1 VRIALLLL
9 LALTLCSPSQAESGD
24 PGGRDP
30 ASTAFWHGT
39 APDGGPSVRLHYF
52 YSPSCPHCQAAK
64 PFLDQLQSRL
74 PWLEVQRYSVKDDRD
89 NARFYYNTARSLGV
103 EALSVPG
110 FVFCREVRIGY
121 DAAETTGADL
131 ERALT
136 ACRERQAGAG
146 PGEAV
151 NGADTVAPAVPGQP
165 AASSEIDL
173 PLLGKVDAGQ
183 LSLPVLTLVLA
194 GVDAFNPC
202 AFFVLLFLLSLLV
215 HAKSR
220 ARMLFIGGTFVLFSG
235 LVYFVFMAAWLN
247 VFLIA
252 GELRV
257 MTVAAGLLAVVVG
270 GLNVK
275 DYFLFRQGPSLSIPE
290 SAKSGLFRRMRE
302 LVATGSLLPMLA
314 STVMLAIVAN
324 SYELLCTAGFPMVYT
339 RALTLAGLA
348 GWQHYA
354 WLAAYN
360 VIYVL
365 PLLAIVLVFTWTLGQ
380 RKLSEAEGRL
390 LKLVSGYMMLGF
402 GLVLL
407 LAPNSLTSAG
417 SSLLVLGVA
426 LVLALLTRALLPPA
440 ATRRA

>member
-1 VRIALLLL
+1 
-9 LALTLCSPSQAESGD
+9 
-24 PGGRDP
+24 
-30 ASTAFWHGT
+30 
-39 APDGGPSVRLHYF
+39 
-52 YSPSCPHCQAAK
+52 
-64 PFLDQLQSRL
+64 
-74 PWLEVQRYSVKDDRD
+74 
-89 NARFYYNTARSLGV
+89 
-103 EALSVPG
+103 
-110 FVFCREVRIGY
+110 
-121 DAAETTGADL
+121 
-131 ERALT
+131 
-136 ACRERQAGAG
+136 
-146 PGEAV
+146 
-151 NGADTVAPAVPGQP
+151 
-165 AASSEIDL
+165 
-173 PLLGKVDAGQ
+173 
-183 LSLPVLTLVLA
+183 
-194 GVDAFNPC
+194 
-202 AFFVLLFLLSLLV
+202 
-215 HAKSR
+215 
-220 ARMLFIGGTFVLFSG
+220 
-235 LVYFVFMAAWLN
+235 

-290 SAKSGLFRRMRE
+290 SAKPGLFRRMRE